1 MADMSWFILATLAP
15 LLWAGCNHI
24 DKIILEK
31 YFKEGGVGTLLIV
44 SALGSAIATPF
55 LCLIAPSILETS
67 KGDLLIIIVTAM
79 LDIVLLWSYLEAMQ
93 QDDSSNVIVFY
104 QLVPVFGIVSGWFFL
119 GEIISNRQLVA
130 MMIVMLG
137 TGIVSFE
144 EVGGRFRFKMRTVGF
159 MFIACSC
166 WAIELAIFKV
176 VAIEENVW
184 RTLFWKHIILAILG
198 VAIYLLV
205 PGYRASFLEAVR
217 RNSVPLFLANF
228 LNETLYML
236 GTISYGVAVM
246 SAPVALVL
254 LTETFQ
260 SIFVFLLAIFI
271 VKFIPKLATERVER
285 RHLLRKVLAICVT
298 GIGTYLLLVA

>member
-1 MADMSWFILATLAP
+1 MSWFILATLAP
-15 LLWAGCNHI
+15 LLWAVCNHI

-31 YFKEGGVGTLLIV
+31 YFRKGGVGTLLIV
-44 SALGSAIATPF
+44 SALASVIATPF
-55 LCLIAPSILETS
+55 LYWIDPSVLEIS
-67 KGDLLIIIVTAM
+67 KDDFLIIIVTAM
-79 LDIVLLWSYLEAMQ
+79 LDIVLLWSYLKAMQ

-119 GEIISNRQLVA
+119 GEVIGHSQLVA
-130 MMIVMLG
+130 MMVVMLG

-144 EVGGRFRFKMRTVGF
+144 EVGGKLKFKMRTVGF
-159 MFIACSC
+159 MLIACSC

-198 VAIYLLV
+198 VAMYLFV

-217 RNSVPLFLANF
+217 KNSVPIFLANF
-228 LNETLYML
+228 LNEALYML

-246 SAPVALVL
+246 SAPVAIVL

-260 SIFVFLLAIFI
+260 SIFVFLLAVFLA
-271 VKFIPKLATERVER
+271 KFIPKLATEKAER
-285 RHLLRKVLAICVT
+285 KHLLRKVLAICVT